1 MDFAEFFLHFNDSF
15 TNLFSFSGK
24 NGKEI
29 LRQMSGAFK
38 SGQLTAIL
46 GPSGAGKTTLMNILA
61 GLRLVK
67 LPSVTECSLTFI
79 P

>member
-1 MDFAEFFLHFNDSF
+1 
-15 TNLFSFSGK
+15 
-24 NGKEI
+24 
-29 LRQMSGAFK
+29 MSGAFK

>member
-1 MDFAEFFLHFNDSF
+1 
-15 TNLFSFSGK
+15 
-24 NGKEI
+24 
-29 LRQMSGAFK
+29 MSGAFK

-61 GLRLVK
+61 GLRLVT